1 MRKLMEHDLEAAGMG
16 ADDVYFC
23 SLSSRTIVYK
33 GQLKPEQV
41 RRSSL
46 SMPTWQQCTAPATL
60 PTFVASI
67 CKHFAA

>member
-1 MRKLMEHDLEAAGMG
+1 MG

-41 RRSSL
+41 HRCILLPLSL
-46 SMPTWQQCTAPATL
+46 ACRGTALQVQPQLCAFIHAHVYDL
-60 PTFVASI
+60 EYV
-67 CKHFAA
+67 